1 MDKFTNFSLKNTAK
15 KFPNL
20 EIDELIKFHFVFDEF
35 TINSQYSDIF
45 EAIKFE
51 ILYKFTN
58 LQNYFYFDSLNANE
72 IKIALM
78 KFAKSD
84 RKKLG
89 ISKILPRFKAQKI
102 VDELLKI
109 NFLIL
114 EKSKEEKPKKNH
126 KNDKLPKN
134 LRHYKVQDKVHFRS
148 NFSRFW
154 FRFIQPNLT
163 FLQNGKFDKVLQII
177 KQDFDNYSSL
187 AYENLCKEF
196 LQIYLNIGEIS
207 SFWTKDIEIDIFYKF
222 ENFCLVGECKY
233 KDRKICKNVLNLLE
247 QKCEK
252 LCISPNLITLFSK
265 SGFSNDL
272 LNLQNSQILLFDL
285 KDFDKFINL

>member
-1 MDKFTNFSLKNTAK
+1 MDKFINFTLKNTAD
-15 KFPNL
+15 KFKNL
-20 EIDELIKFHFVFDEF
+20 EIDELLKFHFVFDEIA
-35 TINSQYSDIF
+35 INPQYNDVF

-51 ILYKFTN
+51 ILHKFSN
-58 LQNYFYFDSLNANE
+58 LQTRFYFDSTNQDD
-72 IKIALM
+72 IKKALM

-89 ISKILPRFKAQKI
+89 ISKIFPRFKAQKI
-102 VDELLKI
+102 VDELLNI
-109 NFLIL
+109 NFLNL
-114 EKSKEEKPKKNH
+114 EKSHEKKPQKIH
-126 KNDKLPKN
+126 KNDKLPKT
-134 LRHYKVQDKVHFRS
+134 LRHYFVQDKVQFKS

-154 FRFIQPNLT
+154 FRFIQPNLHL
-163 FLQNGKFDKVLQII
+163 LQICEFDKVLQII
-177 KQDFDNYSSL
+177 KDDFENYASL

-196 LQIYLNIGEIS
+196 LQIYLNIPHIS
-207 SFWTKDIEIDIFYKF
+207 SYWTKDTEIDIYAKF

-252 LCISPNLITLFSK
+252 LAISPNIIALFSK

-272 LNLQNSQILLFDL
+272 LNLQNSQILLFEL
-285 KDFDKFINL
+285 KDFKEFI